1 MQPHQQRVVDEH
13 SALDEKAKALY
24 AFLAGKVF
32 ETLDTDEQELL
43 KMQYYSMMVYSGILQ
58 KRIAKF

>member
-1 MQPHQQRVVDEH
+1 MQPYQQRVVDEH
-13 SALDEKAKALY
+13 NDLAEKAKALY
-24 AFLAGKVF
+24 MFFTNKVF

-43 KMQYYSMMVYSGILQ
+43 KMQYYTMMVYAGILQ

>member
-13 SALDEKAKALY
+13 SALMEKAEALY
-24 AFLAGKVF
+24 SFFVNKTF

-43 KMQYYSMMVYSGILQ
+43 KMQYYTMMVYAGILQ